1 MKRLFLIPL
10 FAVLFGSAPALFADG
25 LIIIDEAHW
34 QRPPVPAIPMRPM
47 PRPYAPLEITYHHVN
62 VKIDGQIAT
71 TSVDQDFYN
80 PNPQR
85 LEGTYLF
92 PIPKGGAD

>member
-1 MKRLFLIPL
+1 MKRLFLLPL
-10 FAVLFGSAPALFADG
+10 FAFLFGSAPSLLADG

-34 QRPPVPAIPMRPM
+34 QRMPHPGPAPYRA
-47 PRPYAPLEITYHHVN
+47 YAPLEITYHHVN

-80 PNPQR
+80 PNPSASKAPICFPSPKAAR
-85 LEGTYLF
+85 LTN
-92 PIPKGGAD
+92 